1 MSASINCL
9 PGIASPLV
17 LSDRLIALAIDAD
30 RGGYMAAARH
40 LVAIAHQVMEGPDR
54 HRPAPRSL
62 PRIKQT
68 SAAAEQF

>member
-1 MSASINCL
+1 
-9 PGIASPLV
+9 
-17 LSDRLIALAIDAD
+17 
-30 RGGYMAAARH
+30 MAAARH